1 MGFREVSVV
10 EVREVLRA
18 WLEGAGLR
26 KVAERAGVDRK
37 TARRYVE
44 AAQALGLSREAGV
57 PVDEAIAEELIGLV
71 VESVRPVRPGGHG
84 AAWESLLGH
93 EEQIGVWVRGGEH
106 DGVKHDPL
114 SVVKIEELLARQGVR
129 VPYRTLHRFAV
140 ERCGFR
146 TGRGTT
152 VRVADGE
159 PGVECQVDFARL
171 GLLSDPETGRRR
183 KVHALIFTA
192 VLSRHMFVWLS
203 YSQTQT
209 AVIAGCEAAWEFFGG
224 VFKVLIPD
232 NLTPVVPKAD
242 AINPRFSV
250 GWLDYAQHVGFGTD
264 PARVRSPQDKPRVER
279 VVQYVRGNFWAGESF
294 ADLADA
300 QAGAEAWC
308 RDRAGMRIHG
318 TTQRR
323 PVEMFA
329 ELEVGAL
336 LPVPAPYDQP
346 VFSRVKVHR
355 DFHVEVAKALYSVP
369 EAHLGRFLDARADSE
384 LVKLYSVGGPAGG
397 GGGRLVK
404 THPRQPP
411 GGRSTDPADLPE
423 HKAGYAMRDL
433 TRLIGVCAAHGPSI
447 GIYAERLLDDPLPWT
462 RMRSVYR
469 LQGLV
474 SRYGPE
480 PVQTACSRALDL
492 DVVSVSKIAAM
503 LAKAT
508 EQQQPML
515 PAAAGTG
522 HDTQGGRFARDPGEY
537 ARPHTTTTRTA
548 PTSVQLTLIP
558 GGDPNDGQGGH
569 P

>member
-1 MGFREVSVV
+1 VGFREVSVV
-10 EVREVLRA
+10 EVREVLRT
-18 WLEGAGLR
+18 WLEGEGLR
-26 KVAERAGVDRK
+26 TVAIRSGVDRK

-44 AAQALGLSREAGV
+44 AAQAAGLTRGAGPDAV
-57 PVDEAIAEELIGLV
+57 TDELVGLV
-71 VESVRPVRPGGHG
+71 VDAVRPVRPKGHG
-84 AAWESLLGH
+84 AAWEMLLGH
-93 EEQIGVWVRGGEH
+93 EEQIRAWVGGLEL
-106 DGVKHDPL
+106 DGVKHEPL
-114 SVVKIEELLARQGVR
+114 SVVKVEELLARQGVL

-159 PGVECQVDFARL
+159 PGVECQVDFAQL
-171 GLLSDPETGRRR
+171 GLLTDPETGRRR
-183 KVHALIFTA
+183 RVHCLIFTA
-192 VLSRHMFVWLS
+192 VLSRHMFVWLT

-209 AVIAGCEAAWEFFGG
+209 AVIAGCEAAWAFFGG

-232 NLTPVVPKAD
+232 NLTPVVTKAD
-242 AINPRFSV
+242 AVNPRLAV

-264 PARVRSPQDKPRVER
+264 PTRISSPQDKPRVER
-279 VVQYVRGNFWAGESF
+279 AVQYVRGNFWAGESF

-300 QAGAEAWC
+300 QARVEAWC
-308 RDRAGMRIHG
+308 VQRAGMRIHG

-323 PVEMFA
+323 PVEMFT
-329 ELEVGAL
+329 EVEAGCL
-336 LPVPAPYDQP
+336 LPVPAAYDQP
-346 VFSRVKVHR
+346 IFSRVKVHR

-369 EAHLGRFLDARADSE
+369 EAHLGRHLDARADSE
-384 LVKLYSVGGPAGG
+384 LVKLYSVGGPAGA

-433 TRLIGVCAAHGPSI
+433 TRLIAVCAGHGPSI

-474 SRYGPE
+474 TRYGPE
-480 PVQTACSRALDL
+480 PVEAACSRALDL

-508 EQQQPML
+508 EQQQPLL
-515 PAAAGTG
+515 PAAAGTD
-522 HDTQGGRFARDPGEY
+522 HNTQGGRFARDPGEY
-537 ARPHTTTTRTA
+537 ARSRTTTTRTT

-558 GGDPNDGQGGH
+558 GGDVNRSQGGH